1 MVEEKDINKEFS
13 DCLIINQPRNIV
25 SGDFH
30 WFKKVNGRIHIAMI
44 DCTGHG
50 VPGALISVIGNDLLN
65 DIVEKHPNALPGE
78 ILSNLHSMLIDI
90 LKSEEGIKNV
100 NAGMDMGIC
109 TLDKEKNTLKFAGA
123 NMPLFMVK
131 NELVEEFKPDI
142 KSIGYSAFFR
152 KVRKNLD
159 FKTNQI
165 QLENGATYYM
175 VTDGFIDQF
184 GAKNK
189 EKYGKKRLLSLLT
202 NTDNQNMTEQKNN
215 IVQKMGTWMGSTTQT
230 DDLSMVGF
238 RI

>member
-1 MVEEKDINKEFS
+1 
-13 DCLIINQPRNIV
+13 
-25 SGDFH
+25 
-30 WFKKVNGRIHIAMI
+30 
-44 DCTGHG
+44 
-50 VPGALISVIGNDLLN
+50 
-65 DIVEKHPNALPGE
+65 
-78 ILSNLHSMLIDI
+78 MLIDI
-90 LKSEEGIKNV
+90 LKSEEGTKNV

-109 TLDKEKNTLKFAGA
+109 TLDKEKNTLGFAGA

-215 IVQKMGTWMGSTTQT
+215 IVQEMGTWMGSTTQT